1 LKRLPV
7 ALLLLFISL
16 LSVCVGQA
24 SHNGSVSIDTPVD
37 HDIFL
42 SSETIT
48 INARVDGDVLAAGGT
63 VIINAPVNGDL
74 LVIAEELTVNSPIG
88 GDVAAVGWDVRI
100 RADIGGRILVAGA
113 SVAVGSRA
121 QKLIALGGTV
131 SISVAT
137 IIEKYAYVA
146 AVTVE
151 HNGAVMGEL
160 RVVTNDFQGTG
171 IAGRTIQERIE
182 SQFPTWLSVIFR
194 DITGPYADI
203 LVLLNVLLTLGFLA
217 LGIALLTLFPRQFL
231 AIHDELLTSP
241 IRNTATGFLLFV
253 GTGLTC
259 VLFGVTLVGLPLAAA
274 LGMVLIASAMLSPF
288 FVSLALGKK
297 MTKAINLKAGDV
309 LSFVLGFLVVS
320 LLSSLAFV
328 GWIVNVLT
336 VSIGLGAIFYT
347 ARENLGYLSGAPW
360 IKG

>member
-1 LKRLPV
+1 
-7 ALLLLFISL
+7 
-16 LSVCVGQA
+16 LSG
-24 SHNGSVSIDTPVD
+24 
-37 HDIFL
+37 
-42 SSETIT
+42 ETIT
-48 INARVDGDVLAAGGT
+48 INAWVDGDVLAAGGT
-63 VIINAPVNGDL
+63 VIINAPVSGDL

-88 GDVAAVGWDVRI
+88 GSVVALGWNVRV
-100 RADIGGRILVAGA
+100 RTDIGGRILVAGA

-121 QKLIALGGTV
+121 QKLVALGGTV

-137 IIEKYAYVA
+137 VIEKYAYVA

-171 IAGRTIQERIE
+171 IAGRTIQERVE

-217 LGIALLTLFPRQFL
+217 LGIALLMVFPRQFL
-231 AIHDELLTSP
+231 AIHDELLEFP
-241 IRNTATGFLLFV
+241 IRNTVTGFLLLV
-253 GTGLTC
+253 GTGLMC
-259 VLFGVTLVGLPLAAA
+259 VLFGVTLVGLPPAAI
-274 LGMVLIASAMLSPF
+274 LGMLLITSSMLSPF

-297 MTKAINLKAGDV
+297 MTQAINLRVGDV
-309 LSFVLGFLVVS
+309 LSFSLGFLILS
-320 LLSSLAFV
+320 LLSSLALV
-328 GWIVNVLT
+328 GWIVNVLA

-347 ARENLGYLSGAPW
+347 TRDNWGYLRGAPW